1 MKTKFRRIV
10 GVVARTLKAAIAADE
25 SSSSATSDRAFLGWR
40 HYLRNSEKWQKCLE
54 RASEKPTV
62 LIPTSVG
69 GLSAATVLESLL
81 GVALTLRGANVR
93 FLLCDGILPAC
104 LHVHLGKLKDSSV
117 IADYEL
123 KKQVCP
129 GCIAKGKTAYETT
142 GLPISYYSEFI
153 EPQEVM
159 EIRKFANDIHMNE
172 IANYRKNDIAI
183 GEHALAGSLRFFACG
198 NLPDTQEAE
207 SVLRRYLESAL
218 ITETVMQN
226 IQAKYSLQAAVFH
239 HGIYVPQ
246 GIIGEVARK
255 NGIGVVN
262 WQVAYRKKCFI
273 FSHHETYHHTLIGEP
288 VSTWEDIA
296 WNDDLDQQILS
307 YLKSRWYGSNDWIWF
322 HDQPKHDAAEI
333 TKETGIDFSKPTV
346 SLLTNVFWDA
356 QLHFKANA
364 FTDML
369 DWLLQ
374 TITYF
379 SNRPELQLAIRIHPA
394 EVRGAIP
401 SRQPIV
407 REIAKVFP
415 TLPKNV
421 FVIPPESQ
429 VSTYVLCENSN
440 SVIIYGTKTGV
451 ELTAMGIPVVVAGEA
466 WIRNK
471 GLTSDATSPQSYFN
485 ILDTLPVKGRLDA
498 ATVERAKRYAF
509 HFFFRR
515 FIPIHFMEPRSSG
528 APYEI
533 CIDSLEDLLP
543 GKDAGLDVICDGIL
557 TGSEFVYPGERFLR
571 EAS

>member
-528 APYEI
+528 VPYEI